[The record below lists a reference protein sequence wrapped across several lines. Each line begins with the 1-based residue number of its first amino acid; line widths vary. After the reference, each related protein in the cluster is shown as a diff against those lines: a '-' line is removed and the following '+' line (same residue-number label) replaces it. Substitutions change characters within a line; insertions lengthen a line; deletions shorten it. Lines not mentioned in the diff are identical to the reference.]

1 MREIENPLDP
11 VPPVPNIR
19 TDSLFVVSVD
29 PKDSLP
35 EFNICA
41 RDRGNHHH
49 NDGQV
54 CGVV

>member
-11 VPPVPNIR
+11 VPPIPNIR

-41 RDRGNHHH
+41 RDRGHHHH